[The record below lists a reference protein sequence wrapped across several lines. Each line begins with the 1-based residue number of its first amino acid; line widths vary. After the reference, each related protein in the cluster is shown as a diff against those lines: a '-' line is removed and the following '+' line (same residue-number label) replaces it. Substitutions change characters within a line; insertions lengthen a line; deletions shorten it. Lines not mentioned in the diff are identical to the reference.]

1 MKTLISLGVIL
12 AVLSIYFIVN
22 VEKSIFLKGNEVV
35 PLGTDIPKIIFDNA
49 KKIIADKNAT
59 STLETATTSGIES
72 LQELITNKLPEQT
85 ENIKNDII
93 DLASNASQKI
103 EDLLKQSIENK
114 ISEIICPQK

>member
-1 MKTLISLGVIL
+1 MKTLISLGVVL

-59 STLETATTSGIES
+59 STLETATASGIGS